1 MKAVKFLMWFISI
14 LVAVFMTLIIVHL
27 DKIKLVIGKDMLEM
41 TISIFTDIVGIFLAA
56 ILAYFTAY
64 IQLNNE
70 KSRLEKEK
78 NIEFL
83 NKLTV
88 LLDEVENNKKYIGT
102 AKDKEGI
109 SIALIISNFSA
120 KEWEK
125 LKLEINFNEDE
136 FKKINSLYRFYYLL
150 DRQNDPGLERL
161 GKLHTKIEDTV
172 IMLNNKMDVLKE
184 KLKK

>member
-1 MKAVKFLMWFISI
+1 MKVVKFLIWFISI
-14 LVAVFMTLIIVHL
+14 LVAVFITLIIVHL
-27 DKIKLVIGKDMLEM
+27 DKIKIVIGKDMLEM

-88 LLDEVENNKKYIGT
+88 LLDEVENNKKYIET
-102 AKDKEGI
+102 AKNKDVI
-109 SIALIISNFSA
+109 NIALIISNFSA

-150 DRQNDPGLERL
+150 DKQNDPGLERL
-161 GKLHTKIEDTV
+161 SNLQSKIENTV
-172 IMLNNKMDVLKE
+172 IMLNTKMNALKE
-184 KLKK
+184 ELKK